1 MKIEANR
8 VISLSYTLT
17 VEGEVIEEVDASQP
31 LEFLF
36 GSGYLLPKFEANLLN
51 KQVGDSFDFKLSPEE
66 AYGQINSE
74 ALVKLSKDLFKI
86 DGKIEQ
92 GLLTIGNVIPM
103 QDSEGNRL
111 QGVVK
116 EIEEESVV
124 LDFNHPLAGST
135 LHFVGEVESIREATE
150 DEIKW
155 KGLTPPLSSNCE
167 PEGCAGC
174 SGC

>member
-1 MKIEANR
+1 MKIELER

-17 VEGEVIEEVDASQP
+17 VEGELIEEVDASQP

-51 KQVGDSFDFKLSPEE
+51 KKIGDSFDFQLSPEE
-66 AYGQINSE
+66 GYGVVNSE
-74 ALVKLSKDLFKI
+74 AIVKLSKDLFKV
-86 DGKIEQ
+86 DGKIEK
-92 GLLTIGNVIPM
+92 GLLTIGNIIPM

-111 QGVVK
+111 QGVVEK
-116 EIEEESVV
+116 VEEESVT

-135 LHFVGEVESIREATE
+135 LHFVGKVEAIREATE
-150 DEIKW
+150 EELKW
-155 KGLTPPLSSNCE
+155 GGVTPPLSDCDSG
-167 PEGCAGC
+167 GCAGC